1 MDCSFPNVSV
11 VARFPLTFSV
21 FELSSF
27 FLFHSQGI
35 FSSLIISS
43 VIKDSTV
50 MKVNPFTPSRE
61 VKWALTS
68 PGSLIAQT
76 AEWTL
81 LLNILS
87 IPGVSFLS
95 ASFPRVVRRTSCPSR
110 VEEVD

>member
-1 MDCSFPNVSV
+1 
-11 VARFPLTFSV
+11 
-21 FELSSF
+21 
-27 FLFHSQGI
+27 
-35 FSSLIISS
+35 
-43 VIKDSTV
+43 

-87 IPGVSFLS
+87 IPGVSFLP
-95 ASFPRVVRRTSCPSR
+95 AFFLRVVQRASCPSC
-110 VEEVD
+110 VKEVD